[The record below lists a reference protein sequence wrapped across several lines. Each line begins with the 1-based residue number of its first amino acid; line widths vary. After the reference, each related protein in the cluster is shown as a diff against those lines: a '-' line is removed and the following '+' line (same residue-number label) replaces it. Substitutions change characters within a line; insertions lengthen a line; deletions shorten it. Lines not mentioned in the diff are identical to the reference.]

1 MWKIKTKINFDFSK
15 AVKKLDKIFENMF
28 NKIGEKSIKSMRE
41 TIDNHGYG
49 EYSAPKQGRLSDVR
63 RINRQ
68 RGIWFPDPP
77 KGILVSPTSDDTP
90 LKQTGRLYKSMQ
102 VKKDGIHMMDYGEAH
117 NDGRK
122 DKVYPNV
129 GNMPK
134 REFIDIGIKN
144 ALEDPDRESVYNQ
157 VLDAI
162 FKSIESKW
170 KISK

>member
-1 MWKIKTKINFDFSK
+1 MWKIKTKVNFDFSK
-15 AVKKLDKIFENMF
+15 AVKQLDKTFEKIFDAVG
-28 NKIGEKSIKSMRE
+28 KKAVKSMRD
-41 TIDNHGYG
+41 TINNHGYG
-49 EYSAPKQGRLSDVR
+49 QYSAPNQGRLSDVR

-77 KGILVSPTSDDTP
+77 KGRLVSPTSDDTP

-170 KISK
+170 KFSK

>member
-1 MWKIKTKINFDFSK
+1 MWKVKTKVNFDFSK

-28 NKIGEKSIKSMRE
+28 DKIGEKSIKSMRE

-49 EYSAPKQGRLSDVR
+49 QYSAPNQGRLSDVR

-77 KGILVSPTSDDTP
+77 KGRLVSPTSDDTP

-122 DKVYPNV
+122 DKVYPKV

-170 KISK
+170 KFSK

>member
-15 AVKKLDKIFENMF
+15 AVKKIDKIFENMF
-28 NKIGEKSIKSMRE
+28 DKIGEKSIKSMRKA
-41 TIDNHGYG
+41 IDNREYG
-49 EYSAPKQGRLSDVR
+49 MNTSLSRTRKEMRDN
-63 RINRQ
+63 RI
-68 RGIWFPDPP
+68 GFPDGVTVRKNIP
-77 KGILVSPTSDDTP
+77 GYTP

>member
-1 MWKIKTKINFDFSK
+1 MWKVKTKVNFDFSK

-28 NKIGEKSIKSMRE
+28 DKIGEKSIKSMRE

-49 EYSAPKQGRLSDVR
+49 QYSAPNQGRLSDVR

-77 KGILVSPTSDDTP
+77 KGRLVSPTSDDTP

-170 KISK
+170 KFSK